1 MFCGLASYYR
11 HIMKQRGKQPHAADV
26 RADASVELLL
36 TKLAGIGCNETQ
48 ALLCPSGGLPPPKL
62 KGLICTSPRL
72 GLNEY
77 RTTHFPSCSQQLSF
91 LYLTNE
97 AEKLAGLS

>member
-1 MFCGLASYYR
+1 
-11 HIMKQRGKQPHAADV
+11 MKQRGKQPHAADV